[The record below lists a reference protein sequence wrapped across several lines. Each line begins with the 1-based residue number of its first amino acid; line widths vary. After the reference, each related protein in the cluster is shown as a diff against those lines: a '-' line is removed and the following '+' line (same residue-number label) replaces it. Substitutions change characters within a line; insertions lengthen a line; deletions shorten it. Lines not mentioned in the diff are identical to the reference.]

1 MMEKTQ
7 AKPLTAAQQRQRDK
21 KRRTWLRTGV
31 QLFFF
36 VSMPGAFVAGFS
48 GVKQIFLHIG
58 AGEVLSVDSFTLS
71 LLGLCG
77 FTLLFDRFFCGYA
90 CAFGSLG
97 DAVWALSGLIQKK
110 LFHRKKQLCLP
121 ERAVLLGQ
129 KVKYLLLAW
138 LVALYVT
145 RQEKMLTGA
154 SPWEVFS
161 RLTALHLPPEGFGVG
176 IGLLVL
182 ILLWLQGAVWATDF
196 TTLTPGQRA
205 RTEVILRQQALSAGE
220 FVSEEKLTAGEYALL
235 QSGEFSWASLN
246 FSKGRLIVEAAAAK
260 PVPDIASGT
269 LHGITA
275 RVAGTVLETNLTSG
289 TMLVTPG
296 QAVEAGQGLIGT
308 ARMERDG
315 TLIFQPAAGRVLAQ
329 FEWEFSE
336 TLPAT
341 VAADQLTGSK
351 SHQYQL
357 HFAGKSLALP
367 PWSSHQE
374 NARAITRHLHPAFW
388 GLALPC
394 SVEETVFYHTQNETL
409 SYTGDQMLALARLH
423 SRQALYAAYPDAV
436 LLTRKEDFSAEGDQ
450 FHYRVCYTIAADICQ
465 ENTKTAED

>member
-1 MMEKTQ
+1 MDPLQLWAGVRFAAQNGNTGGL
-7 AKPLTAAQQRQRDK
+7 LTAAAQNGLHLSAITAQPGGFCAWCAAWRYPELSRLARRYRVRLRVQKRD
-21 KRRTWLRTGV
+21 G
-31 QLFFF
+31 LFFRLR
-36 VSMPGAFVAGFS
+36 PLLRRRGLWAGL
-48 GVKQIFLHIG
+48 FL
-58 AGEVLSVDSFTLS
+58 
-71 LLGLCG
+71 
-77 FTLLFDRFFCGYA
+77 FFP
-90 CAFGSLG
+90 L
-97 DAVWALSGLIQKK
+97 
-110 LFHRKKQLCLP
+110 
-121 ERAVLLGQ
+121 
-129 KVKYLLLAW
+129 
-138 LVALYVT
+138 
-145 RQEKMLTGA
+145 
-154 SPWEVFS
+154 
-161 RLTALHLPPEGFGVG
+161 
-176 IGLLVL
+176 
-182 ILLWLQGAVWATDF
+182 LLWLQGAVWATDF

-205 RTEVILRQQALSAGE
+205 RAEVILRQQALSAGE

-357 HFAGKSLALP
+357 HFAGKSLAFP

-409 SYTGDQMLALARLH
+409 SYTGDQLLTLARLH

-450 FHYRVCYTIAADICQ
+450 FHYRVRYTIAADICQ
-465 ENTKTAED
+465 ENAKTAED